1 MEQNQNV
8 DYEIEQFW
16 LGFKGSMNNFYQK
29 HTQINRPIQKWSDH
43 LNMLQKLQNYE
54 GIEESI
60 VKYISLYSIDL
71 MRTHNSYYIGILN
84 TNIKRW
90 DKICNKYKI
99 FVKRN
104 NYNNGCNLIITLLDI
119 YFILI
124 LKKKIE
130 PSIFDE
136 LELFIF
142 FHDFRSLIIYARDQK
157 IPSIIDKLL
166 KYNESIFYQ
175 VKELYQLDDKITYPI
190 SSRKLFKLMN
200 IM

>member
-1 MEQNQNV
+1 MDKNV

-16 LGFKGSMNNFYQK
+16 LGFKVSMNNFYK
-29 HTQINRPIQKWSDH
+29 NYKNINRPIQQWSDY
-43 LNMLQKLQNYE
+43 LNILQKKQDYE
-54 GIEESI
+54 NIEECI

-71 MRTHNSYYIGILN
+71 MRTHDEYHMHILN

-90 DKICNKYKI
+90 DKICNKSKI
-99 FVKRN
+99 FVKRS

-119 YFILI
+119 YTILAN
-124 LKKKIE
+124 KKKVCRE
-130 PSIFDE
+130 IFDE

-142 FHDFRSLIIYARDQK
+142 FHDFRSLIVYARDQK

-166 KYNESIFYQ
+166 KYNEAIFFQIKDIY
-175 VKELYQLDDKITYPI
+175 KLDDSVNFPI
-190 SSRKLFKLMN
+190 SAHKIFKSMN

>member
-1 MEQNQNV
+1 MDKNV

-29 HTQINRPIQKWSDH
+29 YTQINRPIQKWSDH
-43 LNMLQKLQNYE
+43 LNMLQNRKDYE
-54 GIEESI
+54 SIEESI

-71 MRTHNSYYIGILN
+71 MRTHNAYYIGILN

-90 DKICNKYKI
+90 DKICNKSKI
-99 FVKRN
+99 FVTRSS
-104 NYNNGCNLIITLLDI
+104 YNNGCNLIITLLDI
-119 YFILI
+119 YSILAD
-124 LKKKIE
+124 KNKVDHT
-130 PSIFDE
+130 IFDE

-166 KYNESIFYQ
+166 KYSESIFYQ
-175 VKELYQLDDKITYPI
+175 VKDLYQLDDKMTYPI
-190 SSRKLFKLMN
+190 SAHKIFKSMN